1 MIFAVF
7 GRLYVCLNYVQ
18 NISSVLLQTNI
29 LSFVNLNSVLSKA
42 LFTLECHIGQDKA
55 HTRLQ
60 GQSVVGPTAPASAC
74 EKCKF
79 SASSLL
85 RPAE

>member
-60 GQSVVGPTAPASAC
+60 GQSVVGPTPASAC

-79 SASSLL
+79 SASFLL
-85 RPAE
+85 RSAE